1 MVHRFL
7 TIEEVH
13 DKLREWNGRKL
24 KIMKHELDD
33 FDETLMDL
41 SAISYSKAT
50 KRIDEYEPMYALNLN
65 GTGVIETTPEHY
77 EPLPSEQYEIPLE
90 ESALYEFDGTR
101 LIISTSRGVYTIE
114 CLPEP

>member
-50 KRIDEYEPMYALNLN
+50 NRIDDYEPMYALNLN
-65 GTGVIETTPEHY
+65 GSGVIETTPEHY